1 MAQRGLLGPLAADTQ
16 APARR
21 LHRLSRRSCPLSRY
35 KSRRGRQAASYTPSA
50 FRWRDSRLHLAKLAT
65 PLALVWSW
73 PQLDPATL
81 APTSVSVAWDPDGR
95 WYVTVYVTVHVQV
108 ADPVPLAA
116 TGRAVGIDLGL
127 TDFAVLFAVLGD
139 GTRIANPR
147 HLERKAANLAR
158 CQRRLARKQRGSANW
173 AKAAAKLARAHRKVR
188 AARTDFLHRVSTRL
202 VREHDLL
209 VIEDLHVRGMVRNHR
224 LARAISDT
232 GWASFRAMLAYKAQR
247 AGRQL
252 IVVDRYPVLENLL
265 GLRAPACAPGHG
277 HPCGCV
283 RPAAPGTTGI

>member
-1 MAQRGLLGPLAADTQ
+1 M
-16 APARR
+16 
-21 LHRLSRRSCPLSRY
+21 
-35 KSRRGRQAASYTPSA
+35 
-50 FRWRDSRLHLAKLAT
+50 
-65 PLALVWSW
+65 ALVWSW

-127 TDFAVLFAVLGD
+127 TDFAVLFAVLSD

-188 AARTDFLHRVSTRL
+188 AARTDFPHRVSTRL
-202 VREHDLL
+202 VREHDVL
-209 VIEDLHVRGMVRNHR
+209 VIEDL
-224 LARAISDT
+224 ARQAWSVTDT
-232 GWASFRAMLAYKAQR
+232 WPRRSATAWGTFRAMLTYKAAR
-247 AGRQL
+247 AGRRL
-252 IVVDRYPVLENLL
+252 IVVDRWFPVLQDVL
-265 GLRAPACAPGHG
+265 GVRASAGHAQLG